1 MDRLAIAT
9 VERTI
14 EKAFE
19 ILPPLK
25 GSLPSIIAL
34 QPPPSDAEKLLL
46 RSIERTTFLEATYNT
61 ALEQANVILCYFLGL
76 SSFWNMQCRYR
87 LKIMVL

>member
-1 MDRLAIAT
+1 MRSSTD
-9 VERTI
+9 V
-14 EKAFE
+14 FVY
-19 ILPPLK
+19 ILPLLK

-61 ALEQANVILCYFLGL
+61 ALEQANVICAISLVCPRSGIC
-76 SSFWNMQCRYR
+76 NAGTG
-87 LKIMVL
+87 